1 MVERPCVI
9 TRSHPGAEHT
19 AAAVAALGWTPV
31 LCPARAV
38 IPVAASAADLDQGR
52 GAGAVLLTSAHAA
65 RLAPPE
71 LHGLPALAVGAATAF
86 AASTAGFA
94 DVASA
99 DGDVIALARQAAD
112 RFAGTGQ
119 SLLHVRGL
127 EVTGDLA
134 GELAKAGIEVLPLV
148 VYSMGPSRDFH
159 DRLDAASR
167 RRVGAV
173 LFHNPQAA
181 RDFAEAPC
189 VMAFTGWE
197 AVAISQAAFDPVDE
211 ACVWGEVFI
220 ATAPHETA
228 MLAALG
234 PARAA

>member
-9 TRSHPGAEHT
+9 TRSRPGAEQT

-38 IPVAASAADLDQGR
+38 VPVAVSAT

-71 LHGLPALAVGAATAF
+71 LHRLPALTVGAATAE
-86 AASTAGFA
+86 AARAAGFL
-94 DVASA
+94 DVGSA

-119 SLLHVRGL
+119 PLVHVRGQ
-127 EVTGDLA
+127 EVAGDLA
-134 GELAKAGIEVLPLV
+134 GELARVGIQVLPLV
-148 VYSMGPSRDFH
+148 VYGMGPNRDFH
-159 DRLDAASR
+159 DQLDAASR

-181 RDFAEAPC
+181 QDFALAPS

-197 AVAISQAAFDPVDE
+197 AVAISQAAFDPVEE

-220 ATAPHETA
+220 ASAPQEAA

-234 PARAA
+234 PARPA